1 MEMGVAMT
9 IFMIAMM
16 ALMAGGMVWGILTS
30 IGRRRRG
37 GIDSLKRR
45 RSS

>member
-16 ALMAGGMVWGILTS
+16 ALMAGGMVWGILIT

-37 GIDSLKRR
+37 GADPLERR